1 MQGRTA
7 VLVRS
12 FFVPSFGGVGG
23 EWPHGRFWNGGI
35 AVQNRQIDSRPAF
48 YAAASAARRWNIA
61 LTAAE
66 TVWKAQRN
74 GAAAIICLFVL
85 PCTGRRRGR
94 SRPLP
99 E

>member
-1 MQGRTA
+1 M
-7 VLVRS
+7 LVRS
-12 FFVPSFGGVGG
+12 FFCAVVRRGRRG
-23 EWPHGRFWNGGI
+23 WPHGRFWNGGI

-74 GAAAIICLFVL
+74 GAAAFICLFVL
-85 PCTGRRRGR
+85 PCTGRRWGR